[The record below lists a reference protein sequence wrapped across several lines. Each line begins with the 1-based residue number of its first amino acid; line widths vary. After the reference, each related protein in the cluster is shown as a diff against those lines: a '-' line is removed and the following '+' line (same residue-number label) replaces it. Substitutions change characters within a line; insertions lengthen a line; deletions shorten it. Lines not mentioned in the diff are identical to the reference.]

1 MATPRRGSGALSQG
15 AGGASLGGDK
25 RGVHAPSAPSFAPVT
40 PGAGEV
46 STKHRS
52 RLNDCD
58 CSPRPAD
65 AASPVRTLAARA
77 HADEDEDGGKTHAY
91 EEAQAERSK
100 STLGAPERRGTRA
113 EREAEERM
121 RGQLADARKMV
132 RALVGELAAR
142 DVEGDDD
149 VASGDDDEDED
160 EDNSER
166 GAEFDLTKALRQ
178 ERRVVRLK
186 QQLARTR
193 AERDSLK
200 AEARMQR
207 SEREGREEEARL
219 EGAAARDAGL
229 HADAA
234 GLGAEAK
241 RLDAEAARQECLEA
255 REAREAEGRSVN
267 VVLRQLVS
275 RMKGAEEEVRAA
287 RERMSGGMTERGE
300 ARGSG
305 GSSGTGRGEW
315 CTGGTSASS
324 GDASSGTS
332 SESHWETAAA
342 GVVGDEGEGVGEG
355 AECVAGEWQ
364 ALLAQLGGEEM
375 QEGVA
380 GVLRDLLGE
389 VHVLVAAA
397 AAAGAGSRQGGRAN
411 QPAISSDH
419 QATRSEQQMT
429 ASEPPKSTDGCCCV
443 GSTALEDLQA
453 QVLLAQG
460 EVCLVQA
467 QLQRVEEERRRERE
481 RHRAAMRQFGEA
493 DEHKEARR
501 AVEGERHAL
510 MKEVV
515 RYRERAKGLERAVR
529 EVKGE
534 MARQAAVAT
543 AVYVRHIAALQ
554 EGMPAAAVITAA
566 APAAAAAPAVSA
578 APAARAR
585 PSQSSSS
592 EGSEQG
598 GGGALVGCAG
608 AGERREQEQVEWEE
622 SGQEFMSLLD
632 GLQDESCALSL
643 C

>member
-40 PGAGEV
+40 PGAEEV
-46 STKHRS
+46 SAKHRS
-52 RLNDCD
+52 RLTD

-65 AASPVRTLAARA
+65 AASAVRTLAARA
-77 HADEDEDGGKTHAY
+77 HADEDEDGGKTRAY
-91 EEAQAERSK
+91 EEAQAERSN
-100 STLGAPERRGTRA
+100 SALGAPERRGTRA

-142 DVEGDDD
+142 DVEGNDD

-275 RMKGAEEEVRAA
+275 RMKGAEEE
-287 RERMSGGMTERGE
+287 
-300 ARGSG
+300 
-305 GSSGTGRGEW
+305 
-315 CTGGTSASS
+315 
-324 GDASSGTS
+324 
-332 SESHWETAAA
+332 
-342 GVVGDEGEGVGEG
+342 
-355 AECVAGEWQ
+355 
-364 ALLAQLGGEEM
+364 
-375 QEGVA
+375 
-380 GVLRDLLGE
+380 
-389 VHVLVAAA
+389 
-397 AAAGAGSRQGGRAN
+397 
-411 QPAISSDH
+411 
-419 QATRSEQQMT
+419 
-429 ASEPPKSTDGCCCV
+429 
-443 GSTALEDLQA
+443 
-453 QVLLAQG
+453 
-460 EVCLVQA
+460 
-467 QLQRVEEERRRERE
+467 
-481 RHRAAMRQFGEA
+481 
-493 DEHKEARR
+493 
-501 AVEGERHAL
+501 
-510 MKEVV
+510 EVV

-554 EGMPAAAVITAA
+554 EGMPAAAAITAA

-598 GGGALVGCAG
+598 GG
-608 AGERREQEQVEWEE
+608 
-622 SGQEFMSLLD
+622 
-632 GLQDESCALSL
+632 
-643 C
+643 